1 MSALSELHLLRPG
14 WLWAAPPVAFLLWR
28 LARARSETGWRRL
41 IAPHLLNAL
50 MIRVGEASS
59 RIKPGFLLGTFWIL
73 ALLALSGPTWERES
87 SPFGEEESAIVLV
100 LHLGPSMDARDVQ
113 PSRLERA
120 IHKIHDL
127 LALRRGAPTALIV
140 YAGSAHGVLPLTTDQ
155 ALVEQMAGELST
167 DIMPLEGEAIVEA
180 VTLAGAMLA
189 SHDGDGGVLL
199 ITDVIPPETIPALA
213 GTGVRADLL
222 AMAAPP
228 DAPVPLLGP
237 AAPPDAPVP
246 LLGPAAPALDRAT
259 FSSAA
264 RALQGRLV
272 EVTVDSS
279 DVETL
284 ADRLARRVGGRV
296 DSGDPR
302 WRDGGYWLLFPTA
315 AVWALGFRRGFVVRW
330 RES

>member
-1 MSALSELHLLRPG
+1 VSALYEFHLLRPG
-14 WLWAAPPVAFLLWR
+14 WLWAALPVTFLLWR

-41 IAPHLLNAL
+41 IAPHLLNEL

-59 RIKPGFLLGTFWIL
+59 RIKPGFLLGTFWIF

-87 SPFGEEESAIVLV
+87 SPLGEEESAIVLV

-167 DIMPLEGEAIVEA
+167 DIMPLEGEAVVEA
-180 VTLAGAMLA
+180 VALAGAMLA
-189 SHDGDGGVLL
+189 SHDGDGHVLL

-222 AMAAPP
+222 AM
-228 DAPVPLLGP
+228 